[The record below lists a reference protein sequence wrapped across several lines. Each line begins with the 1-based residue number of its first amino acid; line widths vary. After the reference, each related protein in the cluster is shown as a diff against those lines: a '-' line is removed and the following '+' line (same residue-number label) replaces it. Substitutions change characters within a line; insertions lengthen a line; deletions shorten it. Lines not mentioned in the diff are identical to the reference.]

1 MPFIETE
8 ATRIY
13 YEVAGTG
20 PPLVLLHGVGG
31 SGDDWKKDGY
41 IAALNDRFTTIAIDV
56 RGFGRSSRSTTVE
69 EFALAR
75 RVEDVRL
82 VLAELAIDRASIFG
96 FSMGG
101 RIAIA
106 FALEYPEAVRA
117 LVIGSSNPYPIG
129 ANLELAEGRS
139 FLNRL
144 RRLTPRTAV
153 AAARRR
159 IEARLGR
166 PPRHDPNSAYTA
178 EEQAMLGEA
187 SRRGYYD
194 IDLERAVERITMPAL
209 FFQGERDDLF
219 ASELTRSFADQLLQG
234 EFILLKGQPHGIL
247 EKPALVL
254 PIVAPFLNRHGREAE
269 D

>member
-1 MPFIETE
+1 MPFVETD
-8 ATRIY
+8 ATRVY

-31 SGDDWKKDGY
+31 SGEGWKNDGY
-41 IAALNDRFTTIAIDV
+41 LAALNDRFTTIAIDI
-56 RGFGRSSRSTTVE
+56 RGFGRSSRSTSVE
-69 EFALAR
+69 DFALAR
-75 RVEDVRL
+75 RVEDIRL
-82 VLAELAIDRASIFG
+82 VLADLAIDRASIFG

-117 LVIGSSNPYPIG
+117 LVIGSSNPYPLG
-129 ANLELAEGRS
+129 ANLELAAGRS

-166 PPRHDPNSAYTA
+166 PPRHHPDSAYTA
-178 EEQAMLGEA
+178 EEQAMQSEA
-187 SRRGYYD
+187 GRRGYYN
-194 IDLERAVERITMPAL
+194 IDLERAVARISMPAL

-219 ASELTRSFADQLLQG
+219 ASELTRSFADQLLHG
-234 EFILLKGQPHGIL
+234 EFVLLRGQPHGIL

-254 PIVAPFLNRHGREAE
+254 PIVAPFLDRHGREAR